1 MSVQSQIDRLA
12 GAKTTLGNYLQQNG
26 VAVPSGATLDE
37 MALQL
42 ADVIEKQD
50 KITASGILKGDGA
63 GGVSAAVPGT
73 DYLAEAPVASVNGK
87 TGEVA
92 LAKGDIGLSQVDNVR
107 QYSAQ
112 NPPPYPV
119 TSVNG
124 KTGAVTVRELPAVSA
139 SDNGK
144 SVAVVNGAW
153 AAVDKTPFYV
163 NCTISGYGVY
173 DEEVAHDKTYAEIL
187 AAYQAGRPC
196 YAILKDSTGT
206 KIITLPLTDLQEVA
220 GAAIF
225 ALTQM
230 TTGDVPNAI
239 WAAYVEIAEDYAEGR
254 YEERYMMPVVTTSDN
269 GKFMRVVDGYW
280 DAVTVPDA
288 NGGRF

>member
-1 MSVQSQIDRLA
+1 MAYNSQYTGAQIDEAIGDVRENKDTWDGKQDALLA
-12 GAKTTLGNYLQQNG
+12 SGAKVGDLIKVKAVDASGKPTAWV
-26 VAVPSGATLDE
+26 VAVA
-37 MALQL
+37 
-42 ADVIEKQD
+42 
-50 KITASGILKGDGA
+50 
-63 GGVSAAVPGT
+63 GT
-73 DYLAEAPVASVNGK
+73 DYLK
-87 TGEVA
+87 TA
-92 LAKGDIGLSQVDNVR
+92 
-107 QYSAQ
+107 
-112 NPPPYPV
+112 PV

-124 KTGAVTVRELPAVSA
+124 KTGAVTVRDLPAVSA

-144 SVAVVNGAW
+144 SAAVVNGAW

-206 KIITLPLTDLQEVA
+206 KTITLPLTDLNETA
-220 GAAIF
+220 EIATF

-230 TTGDVPNAI
+230 ITGDVPDVI
-239 WAAYVEIAEDYAEGR
+239 WAAYVTIDADGYNEG
-254 YEERYMMPVVTTSDN
+254 YYGERYTMPVVTTSDN

-288 NGGRF
+288 NGGSF

>member
-42 ADVIEKQD
+42 ADVIEKQN

-87 TGEVA
+87 TG
-92 LAKGDIGLSQVDNVR
+92 
-107 QYSAQ
+107 
-112 NPPPYPV
+112 
-119 TSVNG
+119 
-124 KTGAVTVRELPAVSA
+124 AVTVRELPAVSA

-144 SVAVVNGAW
+144 SAAVVNGAW

-163 NCTISGYGVY
+163 NCTISDYGVY

-196 YAILKDSTGT
+196 YAVLSNSAGT
-206 KIITLPLTDLQEVA
+206 KIITLPLTDLNETA
-220 GAAIF
+220 EIATF

-230 TTGDVPNAI
+230 ITGDVPNTI
-239 WAAYVEIAEDYAEGR
+239 WAAYVTIDADGYNEG
-254 YEERYMMPVVTTSDN
+254 YYGERDTMPVVTASDN

-288 NGGRF
+288 NGGSF